1 MTEER
6 QQKSSTA
13 NGMRSLTRAIAVFEQ
28 IQRYDHPQRLS
39 TVAADLG
46 MSSPTTL
53 RILRVLQE
61 AGLVSQTDKSYRLGP
76 AVLPAARVFL
86 ENDPL
91 PRIAKPI
98 LEKLSQ
104 ATDLTASLY
113 TRLGSE
119 RVLVERVVG
128 ETSLGYNL
136 PQGRR
141 LPLTA
146 GAAGR
151 MFLRGLS
158 DEELTQVA
166 EESRRLRYEPEDFD
180 LAAIKYRVPEA
191 GSGYT
196 ISEDER
202 ALGIISIATE
212 IPSRQGM
219 PTETL
224 SLTGPIHAVA
234 RDELEARAPE
244 LLHAA
249 RRMADLLASS
259 VY

>member
-1 MTEER
+1 MAAEKE
-6 QQKSSTA
+6 KSEA
-13 NGMRSLTRAIAVFEQ
+13 PNGMRSLTRAIAVFEQ
-28 IQRYDHPQRLS
+28 IQRYEHPRRLS
-39 TVAADLG
+39 TIAADMG

-91 PRIAKPI
+91 PRVAQPI
-98 LEKLSQ
+98 LQQLSQ
-104 ATDLTASLY
+104 ATKLTASLY

-128 ETSLGYNL
+128 ESSLGYNL

-151 MFLRGLS
+151 IFLLGAD
-158 DEELTQVA
+158 DEELTQIA
-166 EESRRLRYEPEDFD
+166 ETSRHLHYENEDFD
-180 LAAIKYRVPEA
+180 LKAIKARAPKADASYA
-191 GSGYT
+191 

-202 ALGIISIATE
+202 ALGIISIAAA
-212 IPSRQGM
+212 IPSRQGP
-219 PTETL
+219 PTEAL
-224 SLTGPIHAVA
+224 SLTGPIHTVT
-234 RDELEARAPE
+234 RETLEARAPE
-244 LLHAA
+244 LLQAA
-249 RRMADLLASS
+249 RRLSDLLASS

>member
-1 MTEER
+1 MAVEKNQSE
-6 QQKSSTA
+6 A
-13 NGMRSLTRAIAVFEQ
+13 PNGMRSLTRAIAVFEQ
-28 IQRYDHPQRLS
+28 IQRYEHPRRLS
-39 TVAADLG
+39 AIAADMG

-91 PRIAKPI
+91 PRVAQPI
-98 LEKLSQ
+98 LQQLSQ
-104 ATDLTASLY
+104 ATKLTASLY
-113 TRLGSE
+113 TRLGDE

-128 ETSLGYNL
+128 ETSLGYSL

-151 MFLRGLS
+151 IFLLGADD
-158 DEELTQVA
+158 DELVRIA
-166 EESRRLRYEPEDFD
+166 ESSRRLQYEAEDFD
-180 LAAIKYRVPEA
+180 LEAIKARTPSLESNYA
-191 GSGYT
+191 

-202 ALGIISIATE
+202 ALGIISIAVA
-212 IPSRQGM
+212 IPARQGL
-219 PTETL
+219 PTEAL
-224 SLTGPIHAVA
+224 SLTGPISTIPREA
-234 RDELEARAPE
+234 LEAKAPE
-244 LLHAA
+244 LLQAA
-249 RRMADLLASS
+249 RRLSDLLASS

>member
-1 MTEER
+1 MAAEKE
-6 QQKSSTA
+6 KSEA
-13 NGMRSLTRAIAVFEQ
+13 PNGMRSLTRAIAVFEQ
-28 IQRYDHPQRLS
+28 IQRYEHPRRLS
-39 TVAADLG
+39 TIAADMG

-91 PRIAKPI
+91 PRVAQPI
-98 LEKLSQ
+98 LQQLSQ
-104 ATDLTASLY
+104 ATKLTASLY

-128 ETSLGYNL
+128 ESSLGYNL

-151 MFLRGLS
+151 IFLLGAD
-158 DEELTQVA
+158 DEELTQIA
-166 EESRRLRYEPEDFD
+166 ETSRQLHYENDEFD
-180 LAAIKYRVPEA
+180 LKAIKARAPKADASYA
-191 GSGYT
+191 

-202 ALGIISIATE
+202 ALGIISIAAA
-212 IPSRQGM
+212 IPSRQGP
-219 PTETL
+219 PTEAL
-224 SLTGPIHAVA
+224 SLTGPIHTVTREA
-234 RDELEARAPE
+234 LEARAPE
-244 LLHAA
+244 LLQAA
-249 RRMADLLASS
+249 RRLSDLLASS

>member
-1 MTEER
+1 MVEKLH
-6 QQKSSTA
+6 KSEA
-13 NGMRSLTRAIAVFEQ
+13 PNGMRSLSRAIAVFEQ
-28 IQRYDHPQRLS
+28 IQRYEHPQRLN
-39 TVAADLG
+39 TIAADLG

-61 AGLVSQTDKSYRLGP
+61 AGLVSQIDKSYRLGP

-91 PRIAKPI
+91 PRVAKPI
-98 LEKLSQ
+98 LQQLSR
-104 ATDLTASLY
+104 ATRLTASLY

-128 ETSLGYNL
+128 ESSLGYDL

-151 MFLRGLS
+151 ILLRDLPT
-158 DEELTQVA
+158 DALALVA
-166 EESRRLRYEPEDFD
+166 DESRRLRYEAEDFD
-180 LAAIKYRVPEA
+180 LTALQARVP
-191 GSGYT
+191 SRDDRYT

-202 ALGIISIATE
+202 ALGIISIATLL
-212 IPSRQGM
+212 PSRLGTA
-219 PTETL
+219 TESL
-224 SLTGPIHAVA
+224 SLTGPIHTVA
-234 RDELEARAPE
+234 RGELEAHAPE

-249 RRMADLLASS
+249 RRMSELLASS

>member
-1 MTEER
+1 MAAEPQEKTEAR
-6 QQKSSTA
+6 

-28 IQRYDHPQRLS
+28 IQRYDHPQRLN
-39 TVAADLG
+39 TIATDLG

-91 PRIAKPI
+91 PRVAKPI
-98 LEKLSQ
+98 LEQLSQ
-104 ATDLTASLY
+104 ATNLTASLY

-151 MFLRGLS
+151 IFLCGLPD
-158 DEELTQVA
+158 DELAQIA
-166 EESRRLRYEPEDFD
+166 DESRRLHYEAEEFD
-180 LAAIKYRVPEA
+180 LTAIKGRVPEA
-191 GSGYT
+191 EPNYT

-212 IPSRQGM
+212 IPTRQG
-219 PTETL
+219 PRTEVL
-224 SLTGPIHAVA
+224 SLTGPIHAVT
-234 RDELEARAPE
+234 RRELEARAPE

-249 RRMADLLASS
+249 RRMSDLLASS

>member
-1 MTEER
+1 MAVEKD
-6 QQKSSTA
+6 KSEA
-13 NGMRSLTRAIAVFEQ
+13 PNGMRSLTRAIAVFEQ
-28 IQRYDHPQRLS
+28 IQRYEHPRRLS
-39 TVAADLG
+39 AIAADMG

-91 PRIAKPI
+91 PRVAQPI
-98 LEKLSQ
+98 LQQLSQ
-104 ATDLTASLY
+104 ATKLTASLY

-151 MFLRGLS
+151 ILLRGA
-158 DEELTQVA
+158 DDDELTRIA
-166 EESRRLRYEPEDFD
+166 ESSRRLQYEAENFD
-180 LAAIKYRVPEA
+180 LEAIRVRTPRLDSNYA
-191 GSGYT
+191 

-202 ALGIISIATE
+202 ALGIISIAVAV
-212 IPSRQGM
+212 PARQGL
-219 PTETL
+219 PTEAL
-224 SLTGPIHAVA
+224 SLTGPIATIP
-234 RDELEARAPE
+234 RDTLEAKAPE
-244 LLHAA
+244 LLQAA
-249 RRMADLLASS
+249 RRLSDLLASS

>member
-1 MTEER
+1 MAAEKE
-6 QQKSSTA
+6 KSETP

-28 IQRYDHPQRLS
+28 IQRYEHPRRLS
-39 TVAADLG
+39 AIAADMG

-91 PRIAKPI
+91 PRVAQPI
-98 LEKLSQ
+98 LQQLSQ
-104 ATDLTASLY
+104 ATNLTASLY

-128 ETSLGYNL
+128 ESSLGYNL

-141 LPLTA
+141 LPLTS

-151 MFLRGLS
+151 IFLLGA
-158 DEELTQVA
+158 DDDELTQIA
-166 EESRRLRYEPEDFD
+166 EASRRLHYESEDFD
-180 LAAIKYRVPEA
+180 LDAIKSRTPKA
-191 GSGYT
+191 GANYA

-202 ALGIISIATE
+202 ALGIISVATA
-212 IPSRQGM
+212 IPSRQGP
-219 PTETL
+219 PTEAL
-224 SLTGPIHAVA
+224 SLTGPIHTVTREA
-234 RDELEARAPE
+234 LETRAPE
-244 LLHAA
+244 LLQAA
-249 RRMADLLASS
+249 RRLSDLLASS

>member
-1 MTEER
+1 
-6 QQKSSTA
+6 
-13 NGMRSLTRAIAVFEQ
+13 MRSLTRAIAVFEQ

-39 TVAADLG
+39 TIAADLG

-98 LEKLSQ
+98 LEQLSS
-104 ATDLTASLY
+104 ATNLTASLY

-128 ETSLGYNL
+128 ETSLGYSL

-151 MFLRGLS
+151 TLLRGLF
-158 DEELTQVA
+158 DEELEVIA
-166 EESRRLRYEPEDFD
+166 EASRRLHYENEDFNLD
-180 LAAIKYRVPEA
+180 AIKSRVPAPETT
-191 GSGYT
+191 YV

-202 ALGIISIATE
+202 ALGIISLATP
-212 IPSRQGM
+212 IPSRQSSH
-219 PTETL
+219 TEAL
-224 SLTGPIHAVA
+224 SLTGPIHAVTRA
-234 RDELEARAPE
+234 QLEAHAPD

-249 RRMADLLASS
+249 RRISDLLASS

>member
-1 MTEER
+1 MAAEKE
-6 QQKSSTA
+6 KSEA
-13 NGMRSLTRAIAVFEQ
+13 PNGMRSLTRAIAVFEQ
-28 IQRYDHPQRLS
+28 IQRYEHPRRLS
-39 TVAADLG
+39 TIAADMG

-91 PRIAKPI
+91 PRVAQPV
-98 LEKLSQ
+98 LQQLSQ
-104 ATDLTASLY
+104 TTKLTASLY

-119 RVLVERVVG
+119 RVLVERVIG
-128 ETSLGYNL
+128 ESSLGYNL

-141 LPLTA
+141 LPLTS

-151 MFLRGLS
+151 IFLLGAN
-158 DEELTQVA
+158 DDELTQIA
-166 EESRRLRYEPEDFD
+166 ETSRRLHYENEDFD
-180 LAAIKYRVPEA
+180 LKAIKVRAPKMDASYA
-191 GSGYT
+191 

-202 ALGIISIATE
+202 ALGIISIATA
-212 IPSRQGM
+212 IPSRQGP
-219 PTETL
+219 PTEAL
-224 SLTGPIHAVA
+224 SLTGPIHTVT
-234 RDELEARAPE
+234 RETLEARAPE
-244 LLHAA
+244 LLQAA
-249 RRMADLLASS
+249 RRLSDLLASS